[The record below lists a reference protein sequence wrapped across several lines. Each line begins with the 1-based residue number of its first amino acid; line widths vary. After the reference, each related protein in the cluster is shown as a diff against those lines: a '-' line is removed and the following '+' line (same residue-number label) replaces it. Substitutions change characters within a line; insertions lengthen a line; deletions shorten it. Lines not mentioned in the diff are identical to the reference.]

1 MGNVAIVFIDNTLN
15 DNTLTKKST
24 IPLLIRVQ
32 LLPVTYGTN
41 TTTNDSV
48 ENIVRIFIIKL
59 IPPRL
64 LVIIESK
71 VGHGLRMNLDLS
83 SYISH
88 HLARYLHSSIMQ
100 SFAHILHHITQIHL
114 FRHLH
119 IYVHIYIYIYIY
131 YVYIES
137 LTTLTT
143 AIITNLPI
151 KTTYEKKIHLISFH
165 NQS

>member
-1 MGNVAIVFIDNTLN
+1 MVRVAIVFIDNTLN
-15 DNTLTKKST
+15 DNTLTKKSS

-32 LLPVTYGTN
+32 LLPATYGTN
-41 TTTNDSV
+41 TTINDSV
-48 ENIVRIFIIKL
+48 ENIARIFILEL
-59 IPPRL
+59 IPSRL

-100 SFAHILHHITQIHL
+100 SFAHILNHITQIRL

-119 IYVHIYIYIYIY
+119 IYVHIYIYIYILCI
-131 YVYIES
+131 YIS
-137 LTTLTT
+137 KALQL
-143 AIITNLPI
+143 
-151 KTTYEKKIHLISFH
+151 
-165 NQS
+165 